1 MIKRLVFKK
10 VLSDSEMDKK
20 EGDYLGEDFYKGLG
34 ENWKIDSD
42 TDGYDEEGNLI
53 FIFRKKAI
61 PEELSKEAVDNLKG
75 AARKRHENRG
85 AAAGSLDRGKMP
97 NYVGEFIKPNKFRT
111 KFVSATSGIESKQ
124 AVSNLSPSNIIGY
137 FDKPDRNLK
146 GAGSN
151 IRQTVFLRDNW
162 DKWLK
167 VIPYEQK
174 VNDIYRDLI
183 KKLYTGGNN
192 PYDEQ
197 EKIAKK
203 VPMCII
209 GDTVFSTVTIN
220 YSWRT
225 AIHKDKANYAG
236 GWAVLTVIE
245 DHKNDNT
252 YKGCYLGFPQYGY
265 CVDVRDGD
273 ILITDNRI
281 GWHGNTEII
290 GDNDEIYPY
299 DRDIPKKM
307 PNELEIKNKW
317 FYNRFTAVHYLRDT
331 MLRALEKDNLK
342 EKENGHKTK
351 TGSLELK

>member
-1 MIKRLVFKK
+1 MILFQ
-10 VLSDSEMDKK
+10 LSSL
-20 EGDYLGEDFYKGLG
+20 GDHLNEDV
-34 ENWKIDSD
+34 N
-42 TDGYDEEGNLI
+42 GYDEDGNLI

-61 PEELSKEAVDNLKG
+61 SDDLSNDAIDNLKT

-85 AAAGSLDRGKMP
+85 AAAGALDRGKMP

-151 IRQTVFLRDNW
+151 IRKTVFLRDHW

-167 VIPYEQK
+167 VIPYEEK
-174 VNDIYRDLI
+174 VNEIYRDLI
-183 KKLYTGGNN
+183 KELYTGENN

-197 EKIAKK
+197 RKIADSIPNC
-203 VPMCII
+203 VI
-209 GDTVFSTVTIN
+209 GNTVFSTVTIN

-225 AIHKDKANYAG
+225 GIHKDKANYAG

-245 DHKNDNT
+245 DRNNMNR
-252 YKGCYLGFPQYGY
+252 YRGCYLGFPQYGY
-265 CVDVRDGD
+265 CVDIRGGD

-281 GWHGNTEII
+281 GWHGNTEFISESS
-290 GDNDEIYPY
+290 EIHSIDSSKPN
-299 DRDIPKKM
+299 KK
-307 PNELEIKNKW
+307 PSEIEIRNKW
-317 FYNRFTAVHYLRDT
+317 YFNRFTAVHYLRDT
-331 MLRALEKDNLK
+331 MLKALEKDNLK
-342 EKENGHKTK
+342 EKEGGHKTK
-351 TGSLELK
+351 TGSLELV